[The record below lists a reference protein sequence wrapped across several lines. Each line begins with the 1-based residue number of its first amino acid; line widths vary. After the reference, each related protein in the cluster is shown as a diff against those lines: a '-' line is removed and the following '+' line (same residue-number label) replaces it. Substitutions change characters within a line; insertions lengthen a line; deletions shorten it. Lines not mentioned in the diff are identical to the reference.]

1 MESSS
6 HRTRKR
12 VGAVGGAPSSGSNW
26 VNPSPSSAALQALSS
41 MRPSMRSGPDRRA
54 ALILR
59 KKLAAPAGDGPVC
72 GGAASAGPETTAR
85 ASSGRS
91 MRRSTS
97 VEPNG
102 GPLPGISPPRCGRA
116 AFWYTAGVAE
126 PVQVVS
132 ETPSTPMLRQYQEAK
147 AQAKDALLFFRLG
160 DFYEL
165 FYDDARVA
173 AQLLGITLTS
183 RAKGDDRVPMAGVPH
198 HAAKGYVARL
208 VAAGYKV
215 ARCDQVEVPGPGKQL
230 VRREIVRLVTPGTV
244 FEEED
249 AREPVWLGAV
259 ALEGERAAVALLDAS
274 TGELRALQPGGVES
288 ALDELQRAQPREL
301 LLPEELLGTPLE
313 EALKKA
319 SGAVRIEGRAPRGPA
334 EAQRFLQRHLGV
346 ATLDGFGLREP
357 LSVQAAAEALSY
369 LQETQRSAAQ
379 HVVRVQV
386 EQPAQALWIDPSAV
400 RNLELFRG
408 PDGRRTG
415 TLLSVV
421 DRTLTAAGSRML
433 SRWLSAPLA
442 DAFAIGARQDAVEEL
457 SQAAVA
463 REEISD
469 ALRGVLDV
477 ERLLGRLA
485 VGQGA
490 PRDLAGLRASLQRMP
505 ALAKRL
511 EACSAPRLRDLAPPL
526 GAPADLC
533 AFLDRALAD
542 EIPAGR
548 EPGFVRQG
556 YRSDLDEL
564 ADLAQGGRA
573 AIAALE
579 AQERARTGI
588 QSLKV
593 RYNRVTGFYIEV
605 TKPNL
610 HLVPGDY
617 QRRSSTVGAE
627 RFIMPALA
635 EHEARVLS
643 AEERRAALEQQIFD
657 ELRTA
662 VLARSADLRACA
674 AAAPRGR
681 ARARRVRGRPLRAQR
696 PVARLR
702 AAAGGAH
709 RSQHGGQEHGDAPG
723 RADRGARAGGLL
735 RSGAAR
741 PHRAGGS
748 ALHPRGRSG
757 RSGPRPEH
765 LHGRD
770 GGVRAHPSPGHAAL
784 AAAPGRGGARDQHLR
799 RARPGVGDRRAPA
812 RRGALADPVRDP
824 LPRAV
829 RPGPREAARGK
840 SHDGGLRRRRPRRL
854 PAQGRAGRRVAQ
866 LRHPRR
872 PARRAAGRG
881 AAARAGDPR
890 QPRGAGAGRGRAS
903 GARLGA
909 AWVARPARLVRR
921 GSAASGRDGTGA
933 RAGGSGRGAG
943 RRGAARAR
951 PGAHQP
957 AGRSALAPRAAEEAA
972 LSDRHR
978 CRCSDTTERIVRPPR

>member
-85 ASSGRS
+85 ASTGRS

-215 ARCDQVEVPGPGKQL
+215 ALFD
-230 VRREIVRLVTPGTV
+230 
-244 FEEED
+244 EED

-442 DAFAIGARQDAVEEL
+442 
-457 SQAAVA
+457 
-463 REEISD
+463 
-469 ALRGVLDV
+469 
-477 ERLLGRLA
+477 
-485 VGQGA
+485 
-490 PRDLAGLRASLQRMP
+490 
-505 ALAKRL
+505 
-511 EACSAPRLRDLAPPL
+511 
-526 GAPADLC
+526 
-533 AFLDRALAD
+533 
-542 EIPAGR
+542 
-548 EPGFVRQG
+548 
-556 YRSDLDEL
+556 
-564 ADLAQGGRA
+564 
-573 AIAALE
+573 
-579 AQERARTGI
+579 
-588 QSLKV
+588 
-593 RYNRVTGFYIEV
+593 
-605 TKPNL
+605 
-610 HLVPGDY
+610 
-617 QRRSSTVGAE
+617 
-627 RFIMPALA
+627 
-635 EHEARVLS
+635 
-643 AEERRAALEQQIFD
+643 
-657 ELRTA
+657 
-662 VLARSADLRACA
+662 
-674 AAAPRGR
+674 
-681 ARARRVRGRPLRAQR
+681 
-696 PVARLR
+696 
-702 AAAGGAH
+702 
-709 RSQHGGQEHGDAPG
+709 
-723 RADRGARAGGLL
+723 
-735 RSGAAR
+735 
-741 PHRAGGS
+741 
-748 ALHPRGRSG
+748 
-757 RSGPRPEH
+757 
-765 LHGRD
+765 
-770 GGVRAHPSPGHAAL
+770 
-784 AAAPGRGGARDQHLR
+784 
-799 RARPGVGDRRAPA
+799 
-812 RRGALADPVRDP
+812 
-824 LPRAV
+824 
-829 RPGPREAARGK
+829 
-840 SHDGGLRRRRPRRL
+840 
-854 PAQGRAGRRVAQ
+854 
-866 LRHPRR
+866 
-872 PARRAAGRG
+872 
-881 AAARAGDPR
+881 
-890 QPRGAGAGRGRAS
+890 
-903 GARLGA
+903 
-909 AWVARPARLVRR
+909 
-921 GSAASGRDGTGA
+921 
-933 RAGGSGRGAG
+933 
-943 RRGAARAR
+943 
-951 PGAHQP
+951 
-957 AGRSALAPRAAEEAA
+957 
-972 LSDRHR
+972 
-978 CRCSDTTERIVRPPR
+978 

>member
-85 ASSGRS
+85 ASTGRS

-215 ARCDQVEVPGPGKQL
+215 ALFD
-230 VRREIVRLVTPGTV
+230 
-244 FEEED
+244 EED

-259 ALEGERAAVALLDAS
+259 ALEGERAAVALLDAP

-469 ALRGVLDV
+469 ALRSVLDV

-505 ALAKRL
+505 ALARSL
-511 EACSAPRLRDLAPPL
+511 AGCSAPRLRDLAPPL

-533 AFLDRALAD
+533 ASLDRALAD
-542 EIPAGR
+542 EVPAGR

-674 AAAPRGR
+674 AAAAEVDALLSFARIAAESGWVRPLVDGSDVIEVAQGRHPVVERALAASGEGPFVPNDLSLDSERRLVVLTGPNMAGKSTAMRQVALIVVLAQAGSFVPAQR
-681 ARARRVRGRPLRAQR
+681 ARIGLVDRLFTRVGAADDLARGQSTFMVEMAECARILHQATPRSLLLLDEVGRGTSTFDGLALAWAIAEHLHDVARSRTLFATHYHELCDLAREKPHAVNLTMAVSDVEGRVVFLRKVVPGAASR
-696 PVARLR
+696 SYGIHVARL
-702 AAAGGAH
+702 AGLP
-709 RSQHGGQEHGDAPG
+709 DA
-723 RADRGARAGGLL
+723 
-735 RSGAAR
+735 
-741 PHRAGGS
+741 
-748 ALHPRGRSG
+748 
-757 RSGPRPEH
+757 
-765 LHGRD
+765 
-770 GGVRAHPSPGHAAL
+770 V
-784 AAAPGRGGARDQHLR
+784 LR
-799 RARPGVGDRRAPA
+799 RAREILGNLEAQELDEAGHPALASARHGSRAQLGLFGEAAPLRAATEPAPA
-812 RRGALADPVRDP
+812 PADPGAEQVAGALRALDLARTSP
-824 LPRAV
+824 LDALLWLH
-829 RPGPREAARGK
+829 EQQK
-840 SHDGGLRRRRPRRL
+840 KLR
-854 PAQGRAGRRVAQ
+854 
-866 LRHPRR
+866 
-872 PARRAAGRG
+872 
-881 AAARAGDPR
+881 
-890 QPRGAGAGRGRAS
+890 
-903 GARLGA
+903 
-909 AWVARPARLVRR
+909 
-921 GSAASGRDGTGA
+921 
-933 RAGGSGRGAG
+933 
-943 RRGAARAR
+943 
-951 PGAHQP
+951 
-957 AGRSALAPRAAEEAA
+957 
-972 LSDRHR
+972 
-978 CRCSDTTERIVRPPR
+978 

>member
-26 VNPSPSSAALQALSS
+26 VNPSPNSAALQALSS

-72 GGAASAGPETTAR
+72 GGAASAGPETTAS
-85 ASSGRS
+85 ASSGLS

-132 ETPSTPMLRQYQEAK
+132 EIPSTPMLRQYQEAK

-215 ARCDQVEVPGPGKQL
+215 ALCDQVEVPGPGKQL

-244 FEEED
+244 FDEED

-421 DRTLTAAGSRML
+421 DRTLTAAGSRTP
-433 SRWLSAPLA
+433 SRSCRRRRWR
-442 DAFAIGARQDAVEEL
+442 ARR
-457 SQAAVA
+457 SPT
-463 REEISD
+463 RC
-469 ALRGVLDV
+469 G
-477 ERLLGRLA
+477 
-485 VGQGA
+485 
-490 PRDLAGLRASLQRMP
+490 
-505 ALAKRL
+505 
-511 EACSAPRLRDLAPPL
+511 ACSTWSV
-526 GAPADLC
+526 C
-533 AFLDRALAD
+533 S
-542 EIPAGR
+542 AGWR
-548 EPGFVRQG
+548 W
-556 YRSDLDEL
+556 
-564 ADLAQGGRA
+564 
-573 AIAALE
+573 
-579 AQERARTGI
+579 
-588 QSLKV
+588 
-593 RYNRVTGFYIEV
+593 
-605 TKPNL
+605 
-610 HLVPGDY
+610 
-617 QRRSSTVGAE
+617 
-627 RFIMPALA
+627 
-635 EHEARVLS
+635 
-643 AEERRAALEQQIFD
+643 
-657 ELRTA
+657 
-662 VLARSADLRACA
+662 
-674 AAAPRGR
+674 
-681 ARARRVRGRPLRAQR
+681 ARARRATWPGCAPRCSGCRRWRSGSRLAPRRACAISPLRSVPR
-696 PVARLR
+696 PTCARSSTGRSPTRSQPGANPASSGRGTGATWTSWPIWPR
-702 AAAGGAH
+702 AAGPPSR
-709 RSQHGGQEHGDAPG
+709 RS
-723 RADRGARAGGLL
+723 RR
-735 RSGAAR
+735 
-741 PHRAGGS
+741 
-748 ALHPRGRSG
+748 RSG
-757 RSGPRPEH
+757 RAPGSSRSRSATTGSPASTSRS
-765 LHGRD
+765 
-770 GGVRAHPSPGHAAL
+770 PSPTCTWSRATTSGARPRSARSGSSCPLSPSTRRASCPPKSAGRRWSSRSSTSCARRCWL
-784 AAAPGRGGARDQHLR
+784 AAPTC
-799 RARPGVGDRRAPA
+799 APA
-812 RRGALADPVRDP
+812 
-824 LPRAV
+824 
-829 RPGPREAARGK
+829 
-840 SHDGGLRRRRPRRL
+840 LRRRRRWMRCSRSRASPRS
-854 PAQGRAGRRVAQ
+854 RAGC
-866 LRHPRR
+866 
-872 PARRAAGRG
+872 GRWSM
-881 AAARAGDPR
+881 
-890 QPRGAGAGRGRAS
+890 GR
-903 GARLGA
+903 
-909 AWVARPARLVRR
+909 
-921 GSAASGRDGTGA
+921 T
-933 RAGGSGRGAG
+933 
-943 RRGAARAR
+943 
-951 PGAHQP
+951 
-957 AGRSALAPRAAEEAA
+957 
-972 LSDRHR
+972 
-978 CRCSDTTERIVRPPR
+978 

>member
-1 MESSS
+1 MVSD
-6 HRTRKR
+6 T
-12 VGAVGGAPSSGSNW
+12 
-26 VNPSPSSAALQALSS
+26 
-41 MRPSMRSGPDRRA
+41 
-54 ALILR
+54 
-59 KKLAAPAGDGPVC
+59 PV
-72 GGAASAGPETTAR
+72 
-85 ASSGRS
+85 
-91 MRRSTS
+91 
-97 VEPNG
+97 
-102 GPLPGISPPRCGRA
+102 
-116 AFWYTAGVAE
+116 
-126 PVQVVS
+126 
-132 ETPSTPMLRQYQEAK
+132 TPMLRQYQEAK

-198 HAAKGYVARL
+198 HAAKGYVGRL

-215 ARCDQVEVPGPGKQL
+215 ALCDQVEVPGPGKQL

-244 FEEED
+244 FDEED

-288 ALDELQRAQPREL
+288 ALDELQRARPREL
-301 LLPEELLGTPLE
+301 LVAEELLGTPLE
-313 EALKKA
+313 EALRKA

-400 RNLELFRG
+400 QNLELFRG

-463 REEISD
+463 HEEISD
-469 ALRGVLDV
+469 ALRSVLDV

-505 ALAKRL
+505 ALATSL
-511 EACSAPRLRDLAPPL
+511 AGCSAPRLRDLAPSL

-542 EIPAGR
+542 EVPAGR

-635 EHEARVLS
+635 DHEARVLS

-674 AAAPRGR
+674 AAAAEADALLSFARVAAESGWVRPLVDGSDVIEVVQGRHPVVERALAASGEGPFVPNDLSLDSERRLVVLTGPNMAGKSTAMRQVALIVVLAQAGSFVPAQR
-681 ARARRVRGRPLRAQR
+681 ARIGLVDRLFTRVGAADDLARGQSTFMVEMAECARILHQATPRSLLLLDEVGRGTSTFDGLALAWAIAEHLHDVSRSRTLFATHYHELCDLARERPHVVNLTMAVSDVEGRVVFLRKVVPGAASR
-696 PVARLR
+696 SYGIHVARL
-702 AAAGGAH
+702 AG
-709 RSQHGGQEHGDAPG
+709 
-723 RADRGARAGGLL
+723 L
-735 RSGAAR
+735 
-741 PHRAGGS
+741 
-748 ALHPRGRSG
+748 
-757 RSGPRPEH
+757 PEA
-765 LHGRD
+765 
-770 GGVRAHPSPGHAAL
+770 V
-784 AAAPGRGGARDQHLR
+784 LR
-799 RARPGVGDRRAPA
+799 RAREILGNLEAQELDEAGHPALASA
-812 RRGALADPVRDP
+812 RRRS
-824 LPRAV
+824 RAQL
-829 RPGPREAARGK
+829 
-840 SHDGGLRRRRPRRL
+840 GLFGDATRL
-854 PAQGRAGRRVAQ
+854 PAATE
-866 LRHPRR
+866 
-872 PARRAAGRG
+872 PAPAPA
-881 AAARAGDPR
+881 DPR
-890 QPRGAGAGRGRAS
+890 AEQIAGALRGLDLTRTS
-903 GARLGA
+903 PLE
-909 AWVARPARLVRR
+909 
-921 GSAASGRDGTGA
+921 
-933 RAGGSGRGAG
+933 
-943 RRGAARAR
+943 
-951 PGAHQP
+951 
-957 AGRSALAPRAAEEAA
+957 ALLWLHEQQKKLR
-972 LSDRHR
+972 
-978 CRCSDTTERIVRPPR
+978 

>member
-132 ETPSTPMLRQYQEAK
+132 ETPSTPMLRQYQ
-147 AQAKDALLFFRLG
+147 
-160 DFYEL
+160 
-165 FYDDARVA
+165 
-173 AQLLGITLTS
+173 
-183 RAKGDDRVPMAGVPH
+183 
-198 HAAKGYVARL
+198 AAKGHVARL

-215 ARCDQVEVPGPGKQL
+215 ALCDQVEVPGPGKQL

-244 FEEED
+244 FDEED

-301 LLPEELLGTPLE
+301 LLPEELLGTPLA

-386 EQPAQALWIDPSAV
+386 EQPAQTLWIDPSAV

-579 AQERARTGI
+579 AQDRARTGI

-593 RYNRVTGFYIEV
+593 RYNRVTG
-605 TKPNL
+605 L
-610 HLVPGDY
+610 
-617 QRRSSTVGAE
+617 
-627 RFIMPALA
+627 
-635 EHEARVLS
+635 
-643 AEERRAALEQQIFD
+643 
-657 ELRTA
+657 
-662 VLARSADLRACA
+662 
-674 AAAPRGR
+674 
-681 ARARRVRGRPLRAQR
+681 
-696 PVARLR
+696 
-702 AAAGGAH
+702 
-709 RSQHGGQEHGDAPG
+709 
-723 RADRGARAGGLL
+723 
-735 RSGAAR
+735 
-741 PHRAGGS
+741 
-748 ALHPRGRSG
+748 
-757 RSGPRPEH
+757 
-765 LHGRD
+765 
-770 GGVRAHPSPGHAAL
+770 
-784 AAAPGRGGARDQHLR
+784 
-799 RARPGVGDRRAPA
+799 
-812 RRGALADPVRDP
+812 
-824 LPRAV
+824 
-829 RPGPREAARGK
+829 
-840 SHDGGLRRRRPRRL
+840 
-854 PAQGRAGRRVAQ
+854 
-866 LRHPRR
+866 
-872 PARRAAGRG
+872 
-881 AAARAGDPR
+881 
-890 QPRGAGAGRGRAS
+890 
-903 GARLGA
+903 
-909 AWVARPARLVRR
+909 
-921 GSAASGRDGTGA
+921 
-933 RAGGSGRGAG
+933 
-943 RRGAARAR
+943 
-951 PGAHQP
+951 
-957 AGRSALAPRAAEEAA
+957 
-972 LSDRHR
+972 
-978 CRCSDTTERIVRPPR
+978 